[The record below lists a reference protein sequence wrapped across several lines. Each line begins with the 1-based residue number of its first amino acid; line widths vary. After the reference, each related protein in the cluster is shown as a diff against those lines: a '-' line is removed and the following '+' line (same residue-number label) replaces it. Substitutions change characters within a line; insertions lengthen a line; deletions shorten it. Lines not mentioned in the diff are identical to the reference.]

1 MIETY
6 RLGGMKSFCLI
17 PILLLF
23 LSQRIAAQ
31 YDPSPTQGMRWQSF
45 SCGVNSA
52 DFRALNFSYTY
63 HQRGESALTSIK
75 WDLSREF
82 ISSSNDSIASF
93 FNKTSTL
100 SLMVGDAWRGERIPW
115 WIASG
120 IGMSMNLRRYAD
132 FRPQSKTE
140 WEKLTKFTMGIP
152 AFVELGININDK
164 WGMGLHG
171 YGNWNFRQAYA
182 GCNVMVSYRFKDK
195 KIAAE

>member
-1 MIETY
+1 M
-6 RLGGMKSFCLI
+6 RFQDMKFGFL
-17 PILLLF
+17 PFLFLLLF
-23 LSQRIAAQ
+23 VFPVAAQ

-45 SCGVNSA
+45 SLGVNSA
-52 DFRALNFSYTY
+52 DYRSMNFAYAY
-63 HQRGESALTSIK
+63 HLRGESALTSVK

-82 ISSSNDSIASF
+82 ISSPNDSITSF

-120 IGMSMNLRRYAD
+120 IGMSLNLRRYAD

-152 AFVELGININDK
+152 LFVEMGFNLNDQ
-164 WGMGLHG
+164 WGLGLHG

-182 GCNVMVSYRFKDK
+182 GCNLLLSYRFKDK